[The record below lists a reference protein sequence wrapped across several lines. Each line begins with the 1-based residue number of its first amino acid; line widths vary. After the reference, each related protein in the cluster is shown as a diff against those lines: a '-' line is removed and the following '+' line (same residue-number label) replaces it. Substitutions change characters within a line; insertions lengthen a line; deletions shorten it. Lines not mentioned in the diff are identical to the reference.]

1 MLGAARPVNGPGVRP
16 SRKFLIVTADD
27 FGLHEAVNEAVEQA
41 ARAGILTAASL
52 MVAAPAAADAVRRAH
67 ALPQLRVGLH
77 VTLADGR
84 AQLPPR
90 DIPRLVDSSG
100 RFGDRLV
107 LDAWR
112 YFALSRVRRE
122 LHAEIRAQFAAFA
135 RTGLALDHVNA
146 HKHLHLHPTVL
157 AKLIEIGR
165 EFGMPAVRVPAE
177 PLWFARRASARAL
190 LGAAGLSPWVALMKR
205 RLHAAAIVHNDQIFG
220 LAASGQMDEAA
231 LLEILRRLPS
241 GVTEIYLHPATRSGE
256 AVAPAMRGYRHADE
270 LAALL
275 SPQVKQAIDASGIRR
290 GGFRDLAASVGR
302 RAA

>member
-1 MLGAARPVNGPGVRP
+1 MAAPPPVTRAVARPA
-16 SRKFLIVTADD
+16 RKFLIVTADD
-27 FGLHEAVNEAVEQA
+27 FGLHEAVNEAVERA
-41 ARAGILTAASL
+41 ARAGTLTAASL
-52 MVAAPAAADAVRRAH
+52 MVAAPAAADAIRRAR

-77 VTLADGR
+77 LTLADGR

-107 LDAWR
+107 LDGWR
-112 YFALSRVRRE
+112 YFALPRVRRQ
-122 LHAEIRAQFAAFA
+122 LQAEIRAQFAAFA
-135 RTGLALDHVNA
+135 RTGLTLDHVNA

-157 AKLIEIGR
+157 AKLLAIGR

-177 PLWFARRASARAL
+177 PLWFARRASPGAL
-190 LGAAGLSPWVALMKR
+190 LAAVGLSPWVALLKH
-205 RLHAAAIVHNDQIFG
+205 RLETAAIVHNDQIFG
-220 LAASGQMDEAA
+220 VAASGSMDESV
-231 LLEILRRLPS
+231 LLEVLARLPC

-256 AVAPAMRGYRHADE
+256 AIAPSMRGYRHAEE

-275 SPQVKQAIDASGIRR
+275 SPRVQQAIDAAGAER
-290 GGFRDLAASVGR
+290 GGFRDLAASPGR